1 MITTPVLSFINNKE
15 QFQLSTNTLQIEIC
29 AEDLLTLLANRQL
42 AANQVKCLNSKTK
55 SLLHTLLLESCF

>member
-15 QFQLSTNTLQIEIC
+15 QFQFSTNTLQIEIC
-29 AEDLLTLLANRQL
+29 AEALLTLLANRQL
-42 AANQVKCLNSKTK
+42 TANQVKCLNSKTK